1 MFYQRFAAT
10 AAALLLLG
18 GCSFLGSWDAPESP
32 AEVSNIDS
40 HGTVGPLDG
49 TQPTALPGYRSDQD
63 VTPGGLVAVRGYVGI
78 STVRPARSIAAI
90 GAAIGAAV
98 QVQPLAREMNLKD
111 LLPEPQVLDFQ
122 PIAAAFGPD
131 YFSLADLVVDWDWRR
146 RTSVTLDRLFQ

>member
-18 GCSFLGSWDAPESP
+18 GCSFLGSLDAPESL
-32 AEVSNIDS
+32 AEVSKIDS

-49 TQPTALPGYRSDQD
+49 TQLTALPSYRSDQD
-63 VTPGGLVAVRGYVGI
+63 VTPGGLVAVRGNVGI
-78 STVRPARSIAAI
+78 LTVRPARSIAAI
-90 GAAIGAAV
+90 GAAD

-122 PIAAAFGPD
+122 PIVAAFGPD
-131 YFSLADLVVDWDWRR
+131 SFSLADLVVDRDWRR
-146 RTSVTLDRLFQ
+146 RTSETLDRLFQ